1 MNEYLKNSVV
11 YFSFL
16 MVLLTGIFT
25 RSFLG
30 LSILGFRLG
39 EIIVGISFLI
49 SIYFLIYGKPRKYF
63 DFENKNFMYV
73 HKLIIFYS
81 LTRIL
86 LNFENI
92 SLYNFKSS
100 SYVWTISLIY
110 VGLFIS
116 TISKND
122 IFIKSALVLFP
133 VAVYIFQT
141 GNFPNLIISFF
152 QNYSD
157 KFQFM
162 KASDMVI
169 VVIISSIFVA
179 QYAANKKLAIYWSNF
194 LISIFLPLVA
204 ANSRAAV
211 GGLVLFFV
219 LNLVFQINELKQFR
233 FEFIILLFIVIVSF
247 SYSSLRVSGVTF
259 DTPDKENSNLV
270 TDVPEAVKK
279 IASEKSTQDVFLSL
293 YIQDGRMFSTDPTT
307 NWRLDIWQDVYDD
320 LDDKKRLLRGYG
332 YGEIIPVMT
341 DPTAP
346 GRLGR
351 DGLNEHVHNYFVT
364 TFARGGVLNL
374 IMFLYL
380 HLQLIK
386 ILLLSDLGKKTL
398 TMVVPCLF
406 MSSFDV
412 TMDGVQFPLLYYF
425 FIGYFINKKTL
436 KSDLG

>member
-1 MNEYLKNSVV
+1 MNQYFKKSIV
-11 YFSFL
+11 YSSFL
-16 MVLLTGIFT
+16 MVLLTGVFT

-39 EIIVGISFLI
+39 EIIVGVSFLI
-49 SIYFLIYGKPRKYF
+49 SIYFLVYGKPKKYF
-63 DFENKNFMYV
+63 DFKNNKFKYT
-73 HKLIIFYS
+73 HKLIILYS

-110 VGLFIS
+110 VGFFIS
-116 TISKND
+116 TLSKND
-122 IFIKSALVLFP
+122 IFIKLAIFLFP
-133 VAVYIFQT
+133 LTVYIFQT

-152 QNYSD
+152 QKYSD

-169 VVIISSIFVA
+169 VVIMSSIFVS
-179 QYAANKKLAIYWSNF
+179 QYADNKKIAIYWSNF

-219 LNLVFQINELKQFR
+219 FNLVFQISELKNFR

-259 DTPDKENSNLV
+259 DSPDKQNNNLV
-270 TDVPEAVKK
+270 VDVPEAVKK
-279 IASEKSTQDVFLSL
+279 IANEKSTQDVFLSL
-293 YIQDGRMFSTDPTT
+293 YIQDGRLFSTDPTT

-320 LDDKKRLLRGYG
+320 LEDKERLLRGYG

-364 TFARGGVLNL
+364 TFARGGIFNL

-386 ILLLSDLGKKTL
+386 ILLSSELGKKSL
-398 TMVVPCLF
+398 SIVVPSLF
-406 MSSFDV
+406 MSFFDV

-425 FIGYFINKKTL
+425 FTGYFINKKTL
-436 KSDLG
+436 KSDLD

>member
-1 MNEYLKNSVV
+1 MSEYLKKSLV
-11 YFSFL
+11 YLSFL
-16 MVLLTGIFT
+16 IVLLTGIFT

-39 EIIVGISFLI
+39 EMIVGVSFLI
-49 SIYFLIYGKPRKYF
+49 SIYFLFYGKPKNYF
-63 DFENKNFMYV
+63 DFGNDNFRYV
-73 HKLIIFYS
+73 HKLIILYS

-86 LNFENI
+86 INFENI

-110 VGLFIS
+110 VGYFIS
-116 TISKND
+116 SISKND
-122 IFIKSALVLFP
+122 IFIKAGLVLFP
-133 VAVYIFQT
+133 IAVYIFQT

-152 QNYSD
+152 QKYSD

-169 VVIISSIFVA
+169 VVIISSIFIT
-179 QYAANKKLAIYWSNF
+179 QYSVNKKLSIYWSNF

-219 LNLVFQINELKQFR
+219 LNLVFQLSELKQFR
-233 FEFIILLFIVIVSF
+233 FEFVILLFIVTVSF

-259 DTPDKENSNLV
+259 ETPDKQNSNIV
-270 TDVPEAVKK
+270 IDVPEAVKK
-279 IASEKSTQDVFLSL
+279 IANEKNTQDVFLSL

-320 LDDKKRLLRGYG
+320 LDEKKRLLRGYG

-364 TFARGGVLNL
+364 TFARGGILNL

-380 HLQLIK
+380 HVQLIK
-386 ILLLSDLGKKTL
+386 ILLSSELGKKSL
-398 TMVVPCLF
+398 TIVVPSLF
-406 MSSFDV
+406 ISFFDV

-436 KSDLG
+436 KSDLS

>member
-1 MNEYLKNSVV
+1 MSEYLKKSLV
-11 YFSFL
+11 YLSFL
-16 MVLLTGIFT
+16 IVLLTGIFT

-39 EIIVGISFLI
+39 EMIVGVSFLI
-49 SIYFLIYGKPRKYF
+49 SIYFLFYEKPKNYF
-63 DFENKNFMYV
+63 DFGNDNFRYA
-73 HKLIIFYS
+73 HKLIILYS

-86 LNFENI
+86 INFENI

-110 VGLFIS
+110 VGFFIS
-116 TISKND
+116 SISKND
-122 IFIKSALVLFP
+122 IFIKAGLVLFP
-133 VAVYIFQT
+133 IAVYIFQT

-152 QNYSD
+152 QKYSD

-169 VVIISSIFVA
+169 VVIISSIFIT
-179 QYAANKKLAIYWSNF
+179 QYSVNKKLSIYWSNF

-219 LNLVFQINELKQFR
+219 LNLVFQLSELKQFR
-233 FEFIILLFIVIVSF
+233 FEFVIILFIVIVSF

-259 DTPDKENSNLV
+259 ETPDKQNSNIV
-270 TDVPEAVKK
+270 IDVPEAVKK
-279 IASEKSTQDVFLSL
+279 IANEKNTQDVFLSL

-320 LDDKKRLLRGYG
+320 LDEKKRLLRGYG

-364 TFARGGVLNL
+364 TFARGGILNL

-380 HLQLIK
+380 HVQLIK
-386 ILLLSDLGKKTL
+386 ILLSSELGKKSL
-398 TMVVPCLF
+398 TIVVPSLF
-406 MSSFDV
+406 ISFFDV

-436 KSDLG
+436 KSDLS